1 MLKSSRKIHEIR
13 AKELV
18 QKMTLSEKVSQLR
31 HHSKAL
37 KKYNIPEYNW
47 WNECLHGVAR
57 AGIATV
63 FPQAIAMAATFS
75 DEILFKVAQIISTEA
90 RAKHHEFA
98 RNGSMKIYQGL
109 TFWSPNINIYR
120 DPRWGRGQE
129 TYGECPVLTAVL
141 GCAFVSGL
149 QGDDDKYLKTS
160 ACIKH
165 FAVHSGPEAERHS
178 INVSVNKKDLNETYL
193 YAFKSVV
200 QKTDVDG
207 VMAAYNMVND
217 ESCCAS
223 KTLLVDKLREE
234 WGFGGYVVSDCGGL
248 FDIVFQHKKT
258 INPLKAVTMALE
270 AGLDLECGTF
280 YSILA
285 WAVRMKYIDEKY
297 VDRALVRLLT
307 TRISLG
313 MFDDDCKYNQI
324 PYSENATLEN
334 ENYAIEVAEKG
345 IVLLKNDNILPLN
358 EHCGKVG
365 LFGYNAVNELAYLGN
380 YFGSPSSFITLKDA
394 FCQNF
399 KGEFAYAKAFDF
411 SGKNCDKQSEF
422 EIALDIAKSCDYV
435 IVATGLDSSLEG
447 EAGDAGAGAEG
458 IIGEQGDRDSIALP
472 RVQIQFIERLHTLGK
487 KIIVCNFSGGAVS
500 FEGIEDKVCAI
511 LQCWYPGAKG
521 GKAIYNILFGEAN
534 PSGRL
539 PVTFYKSDK
548 DLGDFEDY
556 SLKNRTYRYF
566 EGEPMYSFGFGL
578 SYSNF
583 EYSDL
588 HITKNDD
595 KIIANFSLSNTSRLD
610 GDEVCEVYIEYLDD
624 DTQPK
629 IKLLATKRVFVQS
642 KAKLFVAVEIP
653 HDVIY
658 GFDENGEQI
667 VVQGRYKIF
676 VGGGQPKYCK
686 TIDTVIDSKEI
697 F

>member
-1 MLKSSRKIHEIR
+1 MLKSSRKIHESR

-98 RNGSMKIYQGL
+98 RNGSRKIYQGL

-129 TYGECPVLTAVL
+129 TYGECPVLTAAL

-324 PYSENATLEN
+324 PYSENATQAN

-358 EHCGKVG
+358 AQCGKVG

-411 SGKNCDKQSEF
+411 SGENCDKQSEF

-472 RVQIQFIERLHTLGK
+472 RVQIQFIERLYALGK
-487 KIIVCNFSGGAVS
+487 TIIVCNFSGGAVS

-595 KIIANFSLSNTSRLD
+595 KIIADFSLSNTSRLD

-642 KAKLFVAVEIP
+642 KAKLFVAVDIP